1 MDSNGELITTSV
13 RALEIIFNPDFSHPE
28 QWNIPYSD
36 WKCCADDSSWKLI
49 IVDHKILQIIALTH
63 IEIAKHSA
71 MLMLSVIVWKI
82 CISIVVV
89 IVSQFC
95 KLLENSKIQPIASI
109 LPHFLA
115 CQTKKIQ
122 FMAWTLT
129 KLQCKRAVKWTFS
142 CGLCGLAAD
151 CEHVPNNKIH
161 SFDWDSVHS
170 VWCSIVCNDR
180 RSPCSWELY
189 HH

>member
-1 MDSNGELITTSV
+1 MKY
-13 RALEIIFNPDFSHPE
+13 P
-28 QWNIPYSD
+28 PYSV

-71 MLMLSVIVWKI
+71 MLMLSVIVWRI
-82 CISIVVV
+82 CISS
-89 IVSQFC
+89 VSQFC